1 MSKMPSIEVKTND
14 VARLNFRLPTEIK
27 KRVENAAL
35 VSGITV
41 TDFAISA
48 LANSADEV
56 LEQHQTRK
64 LSNRDRNLFLA
75 MLENPPEPNEALRKA
90 AKNYKKQIK
99 K

>member
-1 MSKMPSIEVKTND
+1 MPLIEAKTNE
-14 VARLNFRLPTEIK
+14 VARLNFRLPKDIK
-27 KRVENAAL
+27 NRVENAAL

-56 LEQHQTRK
+56 LQQQQSRT
-64 LSNRDRNLFLA
+64 LTNRDRDLFLA

-90 AKNYKKQIK
+90 VRNYKKHIK

>member
-1 MSKMPSIEVKTND
+1 MPLVETKTND
-14 VARLNFRLPTEIK
+14 AARLNFRLPVEIK

-56 LEQHQTRK
+56 LEQHQSRK
-64 LSNRDRNLFLA
+64 LSNRDRDLFLA
-75 MLENPPEPNEALRKA
+75 MLDNPPEPNEALRKA
-90 AKNYKKQIK
+90 VRNYKKQNK

>member
-1 MSKMPSIEVKTND
+1 MPTIETKPSD
-14 VARLNFRLPTEIK
+14 PSRLNFRLPTEIK

-56 LEQHQTRK
+56 LEKHQSRK
-64 LSNRDRNLFLA
+64 LSNSNRDLFLA
-75 MLENPPEPNEALRKA
+75 MLENPPEPNAVLLKA
-90 AKNYKKQIK
+90 VKNYKKQIK
-99 K
+99 E

>member
-1 MSKMPSIEVKTND
+1 MPLIEAKTND
-14 VARLNFRLPTEIK
+14 AARLNFRLPKYIK
-27 KRVENAAL
+27 VRVENAAL

-56 LEQHQTRK
+56 LQQHQNRK
-64 LSNRDRNLFLA
+64 LSNRDRDKFLA

-90 AKNYKKQIK
+90 ARNYKKQIK

>member
-1 MSKMPSIEVKTND
+1 MPSIEAKTTD
-14 VARLNFRLPTEIK
+14 AARLNVRLPTEIK

-56 LEQHQTRK
+56 LEQHLTRK
-64 LSNRDRNLFLA
+64 MSNRDRHLFLA
-75 MLENPPEPNEALRKA
+75 MLENPPEPNEALCKA

>member
-1 MSKMPSIEVKTND
+1 MPSIEAKTTD
-14 VARLNFRLPTEIK
+14 AARLNVRLPKEIK

-35 VSGITV
+35 VSGITI
-41 TDFAISA
+41 TDFAITA

-64 LSNRDRNLFLA
+64 LSNRDRDLFLD
-75 MLENPPEPNEALRKA
+75 MLDNPPMPNGALRKA
-90 AKNYKKQIK
+90 AKNYKKLNK

>member
-1 MSKMPSIEVKTND
+1 MKD
-14 VARLNFRLPTEIK
+14 VATKSNGSSRLNFRLPSEIK

-56 LEQHQTRK
+56 LQKHQNRR
-64 LSNRDRNLFLA
+64 LSNRDRDIFLA
-75 MLENPPEPNEALRKA
+75 MLANPPEPNAALRKA
-90 AKNYKKQIK
+90 AQRYKKLVK
-99 K
+99 R